1 VVVKS
6 RQRQK
11 GVDMPIK
18 SLFGK
23 TYGIVERSLE
33 IAKLRHGMISSNV
46 ANLGTPGYRT
56 KSLDFDKALKDAMG
70 KKAVEMDR
78 THPRH
83 FKAKRLGTVDYE
95 IIEKER
101 AGVDIDREMSKLAEN
116 NLRYQTSIEALLRK
130 FSALKHAIN
139 EGGR

>member
-1 VVVKS
+1 
-6 RQRQK
+6 
-11 GVDMPIK
+11 MPIK

-23 TYGIVERSLE
+23 TYGTVERSLE
-33 IAKLRHGMISSNV
+33 IAKLRHGIISSNV

-56 KSLDFDKALKDAMG
+56 KTLDFDKALKDAMG
-70 KKAVEMDR
+70 KKTVEMER
-78 THPRH
+78 THPLH

-95 IIEKER
+95 IIQEDHD
-101 AGVDIDREMSKLAEN
+101 GVDIDREMSKLAEN

-130 FSALKHAIN
+130 FAALKHAIN